1 MCNFYNCIL
10 LCIWTNTNTNT
21 NMNTNTNTNY
31 TLCETIPDYI
41 MGNKQITKHKVC
53 IDIENK

>member
-1 MCNFYNCIL
+1 MDKYEYKYEYKYKYEYQYEYEL
-10 LCIWTNTNTNT
+10 
-21 NMNTNTNTNY
+21 Y
-31 TLCETIPDYI
+31 TLCDTIPDYI